1 MKQKERTEK
10 TVEAVLGAAFNVIA
24 EHSISGTTTALIA
37 ERAGISKP
45 LLHYHF
51 KTKEAVLEGV
61 LNRVLDRLLEIPLE
75 DFNKKSAP
83 FDEIKGIFSRY
94 RKTITDEPGLLI
106 VFFDFWVRGVK
117 HHEIRAKI
125 VQRFDGFRGYIAQ
138 LVRDGVASGEFSA
151 EKSHMVPPLMLSML
165 EGASLQL
172 ISDPAAFNIDLYQY
186 MALEALGTIAGVKAE
201 TR

>member
-1 MKQKERTEK
+1 M
-10 TVEAVLGAAFNVIA
+10 AAAFNVIA
-24 EHSISGTTTALIA
+24 EHSIAGTTTGLIA

-51 KTKEAVLEGV
+51 KTKEAVLEAV

-75 DFNKKSAP
+75 NFNTKSTP
-83 FDEIKGIFSRY
+83 LDEIKGIFNRY
-94 RKTITDEPGLLI
+94 RNTITQEPGLLI

-117 HHEIRAKI
+117 HPEIRGKI

-138 LVRDGVASGEFSA
+138 LVRDGVTSGDFTA

-186 MALEALGTIAGVKAE
+186 MALEALGFIAGVKGEA
-201 TR
+201 R

>member
-1 MKQKERTEK
+1 M
-10 TVEAVLGAAFNVIA
+10 AAAFNVIA
-24 EHSISGTTTALIA
+24 EHSISGTTTGLIA

-51 KTKEAVLEGV
+51 KTKEAVLESV

-75 DFNKKSAP
+75 KFNTKSTP
-83 FDEIKGIFSRY
+83 LDEIKGIFIRY
-94 RKTITDEPGLLI
+94 RKTITEEPQLLI

-117 HHEIRAKI
+117 HPEIRGKI

-138 LVRDGVASGEFSA
+138 LVRDGVASGDFTA

-186 MALEALGTIAGVKAE
+186 MALEALGFIAGVKEGA
-201 TR
+201 R

>member
-1 MKQKERTEK
+1 M
-10 TVEAVLGAAFNVIA
+10 EAVLRAAFNVIA
-24 EHSISGTTTALIA
+24 EQTISGTTTALIA

-51 KTKEAVLEGV
+51 KTKEAVLESV

-75 DFNKKSAP
+75 HFNKNSAP
-83 FDEIKGIFSRY
+83 FDEIKGIFGRY
-94 RKTITDEPGLLI
+94 RKTITEEPALLT
-106 VFFDFWVRGVK
+106 VFFDFWVRGMK
-117 HHEIRAKI
+117 RPEIRAKI

-138 LVRDGVASGEFSA
+138 LVRDGVANGDFTS

-172 ISDPAAFNIDLYQY
+172 ISDPGAFNIDLYQY
-186 MALEALGTIAGVKAE
+186 MAIEALGHIAGTKTE
-201 TR
+201 PQ